1 MKGDP
6 VDFPKLDKSVLE
18 VTNIDDEDA
27 EEKRYWHAQ
36 TPHKRLEA
44 LETLR
49 RLNYGEE
56 AASARLQRFLEV
68 TQREWG

>member
-1 MKGDP
+1 MS
-6 VDFPKLDKSVLE
+6 FPRLDKSVLE
-18 VTNIDDEDA
+18 VTSIDDEDA

-36 TPHKRLEA
+36 TPHQRLEA

-56 AASARLQRFLEV
+56 AAAARLQRFLEV
-68 TQREWG
+68 TERE